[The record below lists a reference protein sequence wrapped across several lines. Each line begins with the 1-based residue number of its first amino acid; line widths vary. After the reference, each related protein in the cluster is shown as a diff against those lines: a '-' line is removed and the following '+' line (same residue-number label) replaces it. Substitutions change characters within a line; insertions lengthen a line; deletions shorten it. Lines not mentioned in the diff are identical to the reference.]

1 MRVYCIQAIRQ
12 ALETK
17 SKIIRETQTLDD
29 RYRDRVSERDMS
41 YLSLRTALYM
51 YGALHF
57 YLVLLIKLRIY
68 VCLNNI

>member
-29 RYRDRVSERDMS
+29 RCRDRESERDMS
-41 YLSLRTALYM
+41 YLRLRIALYM
-51 YGALHF
+51 YGALYF

>member
-29 RYRDRVSERDMS
+29 RCRDRESERDMS
-41 YLSLRTALYM
+41 YLRLRIALYM